1 MPAES
6 SVKSA
11 LPAPELVIPV
21 PDHAGTVDS
30 YEQHYPAERWVDP
43 HSYVKVSSV
52 VEECV
57 EAGLNGG
64 FTYYMDEQDQE
75 WLDAQNKLANTLPLT
90 PVSAAPR
97 ASRRGS
103 MRESAE
109 PPRAFP
115 ATYDEFE
122 LVMGLLEMITEQKAP
137 MLHHVSSLCITC
149 EHHAQA
155 KM

>member
-1 MPAES
+1 MSTES

-30 YEQHYPAERWVDP
+30 YEQHYPADRWTDT
-43 HSYVKVSSV
+43 HSYLKVSSV
-52 VEECV
+52 VEECI
-57 EAGLNGG
+57 EAGLNDG

-75 WLDAQNKLANTLPLT
+75 WLDAQNKLASTLPIT
-90 PVSAAPR
+90 PISAAPR

-103 MRESAE
+103 IRESAE

-115 ATYDEFE
+115 ASYDEFE
-122 LVMGLLEMITEQKAP
+122 LVMGVLELVTEQKAP
-137 MLHHVSSLCITC
+137 LLHHVGQIYMMHKNGCSSLV
-149 EHHAQA
+149 
-155 KM
+155 